1 MFYKIVSFLIL
12 FASIR
17 VDAETSVPVQSSIEI
32 SGVPVEQQQQ
42 QQQQQHQLQ
51 QNLDDLE
58 QVIWNPCDEDL
69 KTSAVSE
76 NIKVFVPQC
85 PPVNGTESKCRM
97 VKGHDSELIIQFSK
111 LKLNHIFL
119 LSVNVSIDLILF
131 YHHKAPKEDVPDIE
145 RVIVARVPLTGRL
158 VEMPY
163 GPSISPCANSSTIA
177 SDGSECINDGV
188 VANKNYTYRSIF
200 KVLKSFPQVEGIT
213 TRVIVRQ
220 KLPEHKKIRLYKKH
234 PGPVLACILI
244 PNVEVTEDV
253 VGEQATT
260 TSTTPSSES

>member
-1 MFYKIVSFLIL
+1 
-12 FASIR
+12 
-17 VDAETSVPVQSSIEI
+17 
-32 SGVPVEQQQQ
+32 
-42 QQQQQHQLQ
+42 
-51 QNLDDLE
+51 
-58 QVIWNPCDEDL
+58 
-69 KTSAVSE
+69 
-76 NIKVFVPQC
+76 
-85 PPVNGTESKCRM
+85 M
-97 VKGHDSELIIQFSK
+97 VKGHDSELIIQFT
-111 LKLNHIFL
+111 
-119 LSVNVSIDLILF
+119 
-131 YHHKAPKEDVPDIE
+131 PKEDVPDIE